1 MTAPATTARPAP
13 AGRARPVPPR
23 KAPMTVTQSLPHVEG
38 IDLSITATAFAW
50 PDGET
55 QVTGESGL
63 TSVAIPPD
71 ERAYRLKELAGRLDN
86 KTRERRGLWDGWA
99 PALIAIEDLP
109 TSGTRVDA
117 ERCYLWLETVRLIGG
132 YGTPVV
138 VVPPTTVKLYAAGLG
153 NANKRE
159 VIASV
164 RRDLPQFQIKKTG
177 KRGNILDSDD
187 DNRAD
192 AAVLCAIACHLV
204 GVPIVEVTAYRE
216 RALEKL
222 ILPEGVRRA

>member
-1 MTAPATTARPAP
+1 MSIPAAL
-13 AGRARPVPPR
+13 ARPVPSERATPIPPR
-23 KAPMTVTQSLPHVEG
+23 KDPMTTTQNLPHVVG
-38 IDLSITATAFAW
+38 QDLSITATAFAW

-55 QVTGESGL
+55 KVTGESGL
-63 TSVAIPPD
+63 TSVAIPPG
-71 ERAYRLKELAGRLDN
+71 ERAERLRELAGRLDN
-86 KTRERRGLWDGWA
+86 KARERGALWDHRA
-99 PALIAIEDLP
+99 PALVAIEGLP
-109 TSGTRVDA
+109 TSGTKIDA
-117 ERCYLWLETVRLIGG
+117 ERCYLWFETVRMIGE

-138 VVPPTTVKLYAAGLG
+138 VVPPATVKLYMAGLG

-159 VIASV
+159 VIAAV
-164 RRDLPQFQIKKTG
+164 RRDLPTFQIKKTG

-192 AAVLCAIACHLV
+192 AAALCAIACHLV
-204 GVPIVEVTAYRE
+204 GAPLVEVTAYRE